1 MLLGL
6 FVDTACKKAV
16 NIRVCSVLENIENI
30 CPDATWRTDRYVRQ
44 RLKCFYYSTTLR
56 EVVLIMSKNPPFMC
70 QTARL
75 EIKEDNTCQLQQ
87 KIMEDILK

>member
-6 FVDTACKKAV
+6 FVGTACKKAV

-44 RLKCFYYSTTLR
+44 RLECFHYSTTLR
-56 EVVLIMSKNPPFMC
+56 EVVLIMSKIPLLC
-70 QTARL
+70 VR
-75 EIKEDNTCQLQQ
+75 QQ
-87 KIMEDILK
+87 DWK